1 MKANCKTFSSDK
13 QALKQDAELKLT
25 YLLFT
30 VTIVAF
36 DNFKMLFRL
45 EEFSEIFFIWL
56 ENTR

>member
-45 EEFSEIFFIWL
+45 EEFSE
-56 ENTR
+56 NTR

>member
-13 QALKQDAELKLT
+13 QALKQLKLT
-25 YLLFT
+25 YLLFSD
-30 VTIVAF
+30 TIVAF